1 MRTAH
6 LVRFELKTSCE
17 DMSKL
22 SPEYGEEKQ
31 PKKPLAKAPSTT
43 KHSVP
48 NVVLWNSTSFEEDD
62 DGTKM
67 PSSLSLKPNLSL
79 KMGKEDG
86 KGRFTDM
93 ILVRGNSDP
102 LTRNNKVE
110 STVDS
115 KDSTYQYEQVNQAYE
130 DSSRSNIDES
140 RDIDTGSVAKLSS
153 DATLQ
158 GRPKRL
164 DQPLKETSNI
174 GGKDTRIDDLITKY
188 MKSEDLPPI
197 PLLKDREDTDWKRA
211 DDLLKTS
218 GRAEVEMIRCST
230 RGFVVSFGCLIGF
243 LPYRNLATKW
253 KFIAFESWLRRK
265 GLDPSTYRK
274 SLGII
279 GNYNATSEE
288 PEKIEGELSS
298 HMELEDLFALYDQ
311 EKVDYLSTF
320 IGHNNNSNMKILNL
334 AESQSECDFGRQR
347 IQKANLFGEAERAG
361 RIDPEKEKPH
371 GENLDI
377 NHTVLHDIIEEVPAL
392 IHQTE
397 VSWDVPLNPTTSF
410 KIGQVVEAKV
420 HQLDFSLERIYL
432 SLKEI
437 TPDPLTESLEAV
449 IDDHSVSDSTLEAE
463 RPEDEW
469 ADLELLVNELRKY
482 EGIEL
487 VTKGRFFLSPGLTP
501 TFQVYMASMF
511 KNQYKLLARAGN
523 KVQEVVVQTW
533 LGAEEMKHAILR
545 LIGSKLVYCG
555 LNHMVDIVLIDI
567 GFRVCG
573 RSEAKLLIVMDVS
586 NHAMLGFGGDPCLHG
601 LGTLKQYKLAKLTP
615 IEAGCCRPP
624 SQCGYPAVNA
634 SHYDLSFHPISSN
647 KDCKRYKNAKAIKC
661 YNCDSCKAGVAQH
674 IKTEWR
680 VIAIFNVI
688 LFVVLVDS
696 ESRKVDCSSV
706 AIFRTVSCFLPL
718 RDTLL
723 GSVGANRVANPD
735 LPQKC
740 SLDASNPFHLH
751 ANDSNGT
758 PLISIKLT
766 GVENYRIW
774 ASAIKLGLQTKN
786 KMGFITGS
794 VLKSDYVASNL
805 LSEQWDRC
813 NAVVLSWILGSL
825 SQDVY

>member
-1 MRTAH
+1 MGSLSLTTTNVSNFKTLNPCFIIPKNLH
-6 LVRFELKTSCE
+6 FPHNKKLVAFAANHDNSSNKVGNWDQIELKFGKFIGQDSNFNF
-17 DMSKL
+17 SKVKDKKL
-22 SPEYGEEKQ
+22 NPEYGEGKQ
-31 PKKPLAKAPSTT
+31 PKEPLAKSPNTT

-48 NVVLWNSTSFEEDD
+48 NVVLWNSASFEEDD
-62 DGTKM
+62 DETKM

-79 KMGKEDG
+79 KMGKEEG
-86 KGRFTDM
+86 KERFTDM
-93 ILVRGNSDP
+93 ILVRNSEP
-102 LTRNNKVE
+102 LPKSTKVD
-110 STVDS
+110 STVDVE
-115 KDSTYQYEQVNQAYE
+115 DTTCQTEQADQPYE
-130 DSSRSNIDES
+130 DHSRSKSNIDES
-140 RDIDTGSVAKLSS
+140 RGIEIGSDAKLSS

-164 DQPLKETSNI
+164 DQPLKETSDI

-188 MKSEDLPPI
+188 MQSEDLPPT

-230 RGFVVSFGCLIGF
+230 RGFVVSFGSLIGF

-288 PEKIEGELSS
+288 PEKTEGELSS

-320 IGHNNNSNMKILNL
+320 IGQKIKVNVIL
-334 AESQSECDFGRQR
+334 ADRESKKLIFSVKPKEQEES
-347 IQKANLFGEAERAG
+347 IQKKRNLMTKLKVGDIVTCHIKKISYFGIFVE
-361 RIDPEKEKPH
+361 
-371 GENLDI
+371 
-377 NHTVLHDIIEEVPAL
+377 IEGVPAL

-397 VSWDVPLNPTTSF
+397 VSWEVPSTTSF

-449 IDDHSVSDSTLEAE
+449 IDDRSVSDSTLEAE

-482 EGIEL
+482 EGIES

-533 LGAEEMKHAILR
+533 LGTEEMKHAILR
-545 LIGSKLVYCG
+545 C
-555 LNHMVDIVLIDI
+555 
-567 GFRVCG
+567 
-573 RSEAKLLIVMDVS
+573 
-586 NHAMLGFGGDPCLHG
+586 
-601 LGTLKQYKLAKLTP
+601 T
-615 IEAGCCRPP
+615 
-624 SQCGYPAVNA
+624 
-634 SHYDLSFHPISSN
+634 
-647 KDCKRYKNAKAIKC
+647 
-661 YNCDSCKAGVAQH
+661 
-674 IKTEWR
+674 
-680 VIAIFNVI
+680 
-688 LFVVLVDS
+688 
-696 ESRKVDCSSV
+696 
-706 AIFRTVSCFLPL
+706 
-718 RDTLL
+718 
-723 GSVGANRVANPD
+723 NRV
-735 LPQKC
+735 
-740 SLDASNPFHLH
+740 
-751 ANDSNGT
+751 
-758 PLISIKLT
+758 
-766 GVENYRIW
+766 E
-774 ASAIKLGLQTKN
+774 
-786 KMGFITGS
+786 
-794 VLKSDYVASNL
+794 
-805 LSEQWDRC
+805 
-813 NAVVLSWILGSL
+813 
-825 SQDVY
+825 